1 MSLSNRQYLDFQPR
15 GLRRNAAARYIGIGV
30 TKFDE
35 LVRRGLLPKP
45 LRIDGCVIWDVKALD
60 TSFDELSEPNN
71 PWDEY

>member
-1 MSLSNRQYLDFQPR
+1 MSKSRRFYFDIQPR
-15 GLRRNAAARYIGIGV
+15 GLRRDNAARYIGVGV

-45 LRIDGCVIWDVKALD
+45 VRIGGCVIWDVRGLD

-71 PWDEY
+71 PWDED